1 MKKFSPF
8 GVIVWLAWALA
19 ACGGQGASATLYIP
33 PTNANQ
39 TSFLSLP
46 TQDPAAI
53 TPTSD
58 DQDESSQST
67 PTPPCEPG
75 LVFLEDLT
83 IPDGS
88 VAAPEEQLDKRWQV
102 ENSGTCNWDS
112 TYGLQLIAG
121 PDLGAPQEQ
130 ALFPARSGIEAMI
143 RMLFTAPTEPGTYRS
158 AWQAHDPQG
167 RLFGDPFFI
176 EIVVEAP

>member
-1 MKKFSPF
+1 M
-8 GVIVWLAWALA
+8 VWLAWSLV
-19 ACGGQGASATLYIP
+19 ACGNRGVLATPYIP
-33 PTNANQ
+33 PTGIAQ
-39 TSFLSLP
+39 TGQLSLP
-46 TQDPAAI
+46 TQAPAAI

-58 DQDESSQST
+58 DQDEPPRSI
-67 PTPPCEPG
+67 PTPPCAPG
-75 LVFLEDLT
+75 LAFLDDLT

-88 VAAPEEQLDKRWQV
+88 VVAPGEQLDKRWQV

-121 PDLGAPQEQ
+121 PDLSAPKEQ
-130 ALFPARSGIEAMI
+130 ALFPARSGSEALI

-158 AWQAHDPQG
+158 AWQAHDQQG
-167 RLFGDPFFI
+167 VLFGDPFFI

>member
-1 MKKFSPF
+1 M
-8 GVIVWLAWALA
+8 VWLVWALV
-19 ACGGQGASATLYIP
+19 ACGSLGAPSTLYIP
-33 PTNANQ
+33 PTND
-39 TSFLSLP
+39 THTRLLSLP
-46 TQDPAAI
+46 TQDTAAI
-53 TPTSD
+53 MPTSE
-58 DQDESSQST
+58 DQDESLRSI
-67 PTPPCEPG
+67 PTPPCTPG
-75 LVFLEDLT
+75 LAFLDDLT

-88 VAAPEEQLDKRWQV
+88 VVAPGERLDKRWQV

-121 PDLGAPQEQ
+121 PDLSAPQEQ
-130 ALFPARSGIEAMI
+130 ALFPARSGSEAMI

-158 AWQAHDPQG
+158 AWQAHDQEG

>member
-1 MKKFSPF
+1 M
-8 GVIVWLAWALA
+8 VWLVWALA
-19 ACGGQGASATLYIP
+19 ACGSLGTPATLYIP
-33 PTNANQ
+33 PTNADQ
-39 TSFLSLP
+39 TRLLSQP
-46 TQDPAAI
+46 TQDRASI
-53 TPTSD
+53 TPEVD
-58 DQDESSQST
+58 DQDKLPRST

-75 LVFLEDLT
+75 LVFLDDLT

-88 VAAPEEQLDKRWQV
+88 VVAPGEQLDKRWQV

-130 ALFPARSGIEAMI
+130 ALFPARSGSEAMI
-143 RMLFTAPTEPGTYRS
+143 RMLFTAPTEPGAYRS
-158 AWQAHDPQG
+158 AWQAHDQQG
-167 RLFGDPFFI
+167 VLFGDPFFI